1 MFTKRENEEILEKH
15 LEVKQ
20 NKCSRVHFLDWP
32 CPTFKNKNR
41 NLHNI
46 SRVLHVTMILGP
58 LQKTVLPSGKAN
70 FDNLLSHAEASLMN
84 L

>member
-15 LEVKQ
+15 LEVKTK
-20 NKCSRVHFLDWP
+20 NAAVSTSLIGRVQHSKTKIEI
-32 CPTFKNKNR
+32 CT
-41 NLHNI
+41 
-46 SRVLHVTMILGP
+46 ILAVSTRYNDTWT